1 MTCKVASSEWGSERK
16 DRATGSECG
25 RSSLPLDLVNSL
37 DLMIQK
43 DVVQSVW
50 QTPQENQNLEL

>member
-1 MTCKVASSEWGSERK
+1 MTCKAASSEWGSERK
-16 DRATGSECG
+16 DRATGSECCT
-25 RSSLPLDLVNSL
+25 SSLPLDLVNSL

-43 DVVQSVW
+43 DVQSVW